1 MYKRYPGLG
10 AALQIQAVFL
20 RKGEKKMTALYIIL
34 GLLAAFI
41 VITLIRAA
49 FFTAPKPQREEFP
62 PEQVNGQR
70 ACDRLSQAIQ
80 IKTISC
86 EDESQ
91 TDWGA
96 FDRFHAFLEQS
107 YPLIHKNLK
116 LDHIST
122 ASLLFYWE
130 GTDPDLDPIAFLAH
144 QDVVPIS
151 EGTEGDW
158 EHPAFDGVNDGQFI
172 WGRGALDMKNH
183 LICLM
188 ESVET
193 LLEEGYTPKRGVYLC
208 LGHNEEIVSGGNNGA
223 RELARELERRGVHL
237 DSVVDE
243 GGAMLPAHVKGLLDA
258 NLTGVG
264 VAEKGYA
271 DFKIT
276 VKSKG
281 GHSSQPPK
289 HTAIGQLAKKGERLE
304 NHQFKSTILP
314 FVYNMFTDIG
324 RHATYPG
331 RVVLCNLWLLRPVLK
346 LVMKQIP
353 PAASLIR
360 TTTGVTMAS
369 GSPAANVLP
378 QKASV
383 TVNFRIMPGQTI
395 ADVQRHIEKYMGG
408 DNVEIEFIKGKEP
421 SIVSPTDTRAFDT
434 LRRLSVNLDE
444 KNIVAPYLV
453 MGGTDAYNY
462 ENVCSNIYRFAP
474 FTVDTALLLTTHST
488 NERIP
493 VGQMTQGV
501 TFFKRYIRLM
511 TAE

>member
-1 MYKRYPGLG
+1 MGPRCAGH
-10 AALQIQAVFL
+10 
-20 RKGEKKMTALYIIL
+20 
-34 GLLAAFI
+34 
-41 VITLIRAA
+41 
-49 FFTAPKPQREEFP
+49 EEP
-62 PEQVNGQR
+62 
-70 ACDRLSQAIQ
+70 
-80 IKTISC
+80 
-86 EDESQ
+86 
-91 TDWGA
+91 
-96 FDRFHAFLEQS
+96 
-107 YPLIHKNLK
+107 
-116 LDHIST
+116 
-122 ASLLFYWE
+122 
-130 GTDPDLDPIAFLAH
+130 PDLP
-144 QDVVPIS
+144 
-151 EGTEGDW
+151 
-158 EHPAFDGVNDGQFI
+158 DGE
-172 WGRGALDMKNH
+172 RG
-183 LICLM
+183 
-188 ESVET
+188 E

-289 HTAIGQLAKKGERLE
+289 HTAIGQLAKRWSDWRTTNLRA
-304 NHQFKSTILP
+304 P
-314 FVYNMFTDIG
+314 FCPLFIICLRTSA
-324 RHATYPG
+324 ATPPTRAG
-331 RVVLCNLWLLRPVLK
+331 GTVQPVAAAPVLK

-421 SIVSPTDTRAFDT
+421 SIVSPTDTR
-434 LRRLSVNLDE
+434 
-444 KNIVAPYLV
+444 
-453 MGGTDAYNY
+453 
-462 ENVCSNIYRFAP
+462 
-474 FTVDTALLLTTHST
+474 LL
-488 NERIP
+488 IP
-493 VGQMTQGV
+493 CVGCPSIWT
-501 TFFKRYIRLM
+501 KKILWRPIW
-511 TAE
+511 

>member
-1 MYKRYPGLG
+1 
-10 AALQIQAVFL
+10 
-20 RKGEKKMTALYIIL
+20 MTALYIIL

-130 GTDPDLDPIAFLAH
+130 GTDTDLDPIAFLAH

-151 EGTEGDW
+151 EGTEEDW

-289 HTAIGQLAKKGERLE
+289 HTAIGQLAKKVERLE

-369 GSPAANVLP
+369 GSPTANVLP